1 MKTPTFL
8 LLGFV
13 MLAQLALL
21 AVAPAPAVFAS
32 AATDD
37 ACAKLQLVDPDA
49 TCSDTVETAVTPLR
63 DKVISAL
70 AFIVG
75 SVSVIAMIYGGFR
88 FVISNGDQNAVK
100 QSKDTILYAVVG
112 LVVALLAQ
120 AIVSFVLSN
129 I

>member
-1 MKTPTFL
+1 MKKVTFL

-13 MLAQLALL
+13 VLSQLV
-21 AVAPAPAVFAS
+21 AVAAMLPQSVFAS
-32 AATDD
+32 STDD
-37 ACAKLQLVDPDA
+37 ACAKLQLIDPGASCAD
-49 TCSDTVETAVTPLR
+49 DVQTAVTPLR
-63 DKVISAL
+63 DKAISAL

-75 SVSVIAMIYGGFR
+75 SVSVIAMIYGGLR

>member
-1 MKTPTFL
+1 MKKVTFL

-13 MLAQLALL
+13 VLSQLVAMAAMLPQS
-21 AVAPAPAVFAS
+21 VFAS
-32 AATDD
+32 STDD
-37 ACAKLQLVDPDA
+37 ACAKLQLIDPGESCAD
-49 TCSDTVETAVTPLR
+49 DVQTAVTPLR
-63 DKVISAL
+63 DKAICAL

-75 SVSVIAMIYGGFR
+75 SVSVIAMIYGGLR